1 MKSYAFSELVGT
13 DKSDRCKIWNA
24 AIHEQKDHVLVTISY
39 GLVDGKQNV
48 TTRSYNEGK
57 NIGKANERT
66 VWEQA
71 YAETLR
77 KWKDKK
83 EKEGYHER
91 SESEKEK
98 EGYHERSE
106 PEKET
111 LAKKDMVTPVLPML
125 AATYDHKMAFPCFV
139 QPKLDGLR
147 CLTFM
152 KDGKVV
158 AQSRTGGLFS
168 MGRVT
173 HALLSFFKEYPMV
186 VLDGELYTP
195 DLSFERVAGLIKKK
209 KRTPD
214 DDHDL
219 SLIRYHIYDC
229 IPTTSMSSS
238 FSERIAFLNETVHLR
253 LDPILALVST
263 ERIES
268 DESFRSYFSSYIEAG
283 FEGIM
288 LRTLN
293 GVYRTGYRSKDLQ
306 KYKEFQE
313 EEFKIIGYDQGTG
326 RDEGTVIWLCET
338 ELGKPF
344 SVRPRGKMELRK
356 EWYKNGPRYV
366 GKKLTVIF
374 QERSEQGVPRF
385 PVGKAVRD
393 GY

>member
-1 MKSYAFSELVGT
+1 MRTYTFSELVGT

-24 AIHEQKDHVLVTISY
+24 TIQEQKDQVLVTISY

-57 NIGKANERT
+57 NIGKANETT
-66 VWEQA
+66 VWDQA

-91 SESEKEK
+91 HEAEKA
-98 EGYHERSE
+98 GVV
-106 PEKET
+106 
-111 LAKKDMVTPVLPML
+111 KKDVTPILPML
-125 AATYDHKMAFPCFV
+125 AATYDHKMTFPCFV

-168 MGRVT
+168 MDRVT
-173 HALLSFFKEYPMV
+173 DALHFFFKEYPMV

-209 KRTPD
+209 KRTTD

-219 SLIRYHIYDC
+219 SLIKYHIYDC

-238 FSERIAFLNETVHLR
+238 FSERMAFLNETVYLR
-253 LDPILALVST
+253 LDPILALVPT

-268 DESFRSYFSSYIEAG
+268 DESFRSFFSTYIEAG

-338 ELGKPF
+338 ESGKPF
-344 SVRPRGKMELRK
+344 SVRPRGTMELRK

>member
-1 MKSYAFSELVGT
+1 MRTYTFSELVGT
-13 DKSDRCKIWNA
+13 DKSDRSKIWNA
-24 AIHEQKDHVLVTISY
+24 TIQEQKDHVLVTISY
-39 GLVDGKQNV
+39 GLIDGKQNV

-57 NIGKANERT
+57 NLGKANET
-66 VWEQA
+66 TIWDQA
-71 YAETLR
+71 YSETLR

-83 EKEGYHER
+83 EKEGYHEHD
-91 SESEKEK
+91 EKESPSK
-98 EGYHERSE
+98 NEF
-106 PEKET
+106 
-111 LAKKDMVTPVLPML
+111 VTPVLPML

-147 CLTFM
+147 CLTYI
-152 KDGKVV
+152 KDGKIV

-168 MGRVT
+168 MDRVT
-173 HALLSFFKEYPMV
+173 CALEFFFKEYPTV

-195 DLSFERVAGLIKKK
+195 DLTFERVAGLIKKK
-209 KRTPD
+209 KRTAD

-219 SLIRYHIYDC
+219 SLIKYHVYDC

-238 FSERIAFLNETVHLR
+238 FSERIEFLNETVSLR
-253 LDPILALVST
+253 HDPILALVPT
-263 ERIES
+263 ERIDS
-268 DESFRSYFSSYIEAG
+268 NESFRSFFSSYIESG

-288 LRTLN
+288 LRTIN
-293 GVYRTGYRSKDLQ
+293 GVYKTGYRSKDLQ

-313 EEFKIIGYDQGTG
+313 EEFKIIGYDQGSG

-338 ELGKPF
+338 EQGKSF
-344 SVRPRGKMELRK
+344 SVRPRGTMEQRS
-356 EWYKNGPRYV
+356 EWFKTGSKYI

>member
-1 MKSYAFSELVGT
+1 MRSYTFSELVGT
-13 DKSDRCKIWNA
+13 DKSDRSKIWNA
-24 AIHEQKDHVLVTISY
+24 SLQEQKDHVLVTISY
-39 GLVDGKQNV
+39 GLVDGKQNI

-57 NIGKANERT
+57 NIGKANETT
-66 VWEQA
+66 VWDQA

-77 KWKDKK
+77 KWKDKT

-91 SESEKEK
+91 SK
-98 EGYHERSE
+98 
-106 PEKET
+106 PEKAVE
-111 LAKKDMVTPVLPML
+111 LKKDIVTPVLPML

-147 CLTFM
+147 CLTFLQ
-152 KDGKVV
+152 DGKVV

-168 MGRVT
+168 MDRVT
-173 HALLSFFKEYPMV
+173 HALHPFFKEYPMV

-209 KRTPD
+209 KRTAD

-219 SLIRYHIYDC
+219 SLIKYHVYDC

-238 FSERIAFLNETVHLR
+238 FSERIEFLNETASLR
-253 LDPILALVST
+253 NDPLLALVST
-263 ERIES
+263 EHIDS
-268 DESFRSYFSSYIEAG
+268 DESFRSFFSTYIEAG

-344 SVRPRGKMELRK
+344 SVRPRGTMELRK